1 VELTGDV
8 RAFSELVGSP
18 VYDQG
23 GRRIGR
29 VFEARAH
36 WESDGTI
43 VLDELLVGRRALLD
57 RLRGPGPDTHGIPWQ
72 AVSELGEKRIVV
84 RDLRASR

>member
-1 VELTGDV
+1 VELTGDI
-8 RAFSELVGSP
+8 RALSELIGRP
-18 VYDQG
+18 VHDQG

-43 VLDELLVGRRALLD
+43 VLDELLVGRWALLS
-57 RLRGPGPDTHGIPWQ
+57 RLRGPKPDAHGIPWQ
-72 AVSELGEKRIVV
+72 AVSELGEERIVV
-84 RDLRASR
+84 HDLRASR